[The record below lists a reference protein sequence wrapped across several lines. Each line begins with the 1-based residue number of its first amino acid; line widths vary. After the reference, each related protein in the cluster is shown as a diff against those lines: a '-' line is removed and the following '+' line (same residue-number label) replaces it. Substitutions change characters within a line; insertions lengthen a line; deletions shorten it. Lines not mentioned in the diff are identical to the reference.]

1 MCFFLNPFHANGLLL
16 YLLKAVAWNR
26 LMEKGNIVLIHKKA
40 RQTNRSPPQF
50 GALSIQQICKF
61 LWSFHQANLIL
72 HHIISVSISYSP
84 TFIRYVD
91 LLMKVLKVSD
101 LISQKNLIRCGVM
114 VSFLFMLSEKHSRE
128 CTKLY
133 TCFCCCYF
141 FFFFAQYLLQ
151 NLLVAKIT
159 CYLL

>member
-1 MCFFLNPFHANGLLL
+1 M
-16 YLLKAVAWNR
+16 AWNR

-84 TFIRYVD
+84 SFIRYVD
-91 LLMKVLKVSD
+91 LFMKVLKVSD

-128 CTKLY
+128 RTKLY

-141 FFFFAQYLLQ
+141 FFFFLLVTCYRTCLLQ
-151 NLLVAKIT
+151 RSLATCCKLCTLLEKSAENRNQ
-159 CYLL
+159 C